1 MTKENRLLE
10 LNNLYQPSQL
20 LKSFLTGLIFF
31 IVPSSLLGLLFA
43 NIVVL
48 YVPYLIYLLLALY
61 IGLVCLSLFSNKV
74 LIETLLNYQDKSLEL
89 NYKIIYNKL
98 VIISISIITV
108 SVIIGYLIYL
118 SIN

>member
-1 MTKENRLLE
+1 MTKEKCIIKLHNHYE
-10 LNNLYQPSQL
+10 PSQL
-20 LKSFLTGLIFF
+20 LKSFFAGLLFF
-31 IVPSSLLGLLFA
+31 TVPSSLIGLLFA

-61 IGLVCLSLFSNKV
+61 IGLVLISLFSNKV
-74 LIETLLNYQDKSLEL
+74 LIETLLNYQDKSLEI

-98 VIISISIITV
+98 VIISISLITI

>member
-1 MTKENRLLE
+1 MTKENRILE
-10 LNNLYQPSQL
+10 LNNHYKPSEL
-20 LKSFLTGLIFF
+20 FKSFLTALIFF
-31 IVPSSLLGLLFA
+31 TVPSSLLGLLFA

-61 IGLVCLSLFSNKV
+61 IGLVLISFFSNKI
-74 LIETLLNYQDKSLEL
+74 LIETLLNYQDKSLEI

-98 VIISISIITV
+98 VIISISLITI

>member
-1 MTKENRLLE
+1 MTKENRILD
-10 LNNLYQPSQL
+10 LNNHYKPSEL
-20 LKSFLTGLIFF
+20 LKSVLTGLLFF
-31 IVPSSLLGLLFA
+31 TVPSSLLALLFA

-61 IGLVCLSLFSNKV
+61 IGLVLISLFSNKV
-74 LIETLLNYQDKSLEL
+74 LLETLLNYQDKSLEI

-98 VIISISIITV
+98 VIISISIISV
-108 SVIIGYLIYL
+108 SVMIGYLIYL